1 MGQVLGKVAV
11 PVQEE
16 KVKEPEG
23 PNFPDYMLDSNAV
36 TYDKA
41 TWRYGGPPDYRVTRQ
56 MWANEK
62 RANHGAKSLETLVEN
77 LVKNWEIEASHKM
90 DVSEWRTV
98 DPDKYT
104 FSINGGPPQDAE
116 HMLKVGTYSAVIAP
130 NKYYG
135 ANSTFDESHKTFR
148 DMMPNFAWE
157 VLEVYSGPPVVAFKW
172 RHWGW
177 MKGDYVGKNE
187 EGSTVTI
194 KAHRGILDIQGVT
207 VAKLNDKF
215 QVTSLETWFDPTD
228 MFKQM
233 RPSDETMTTRRMEC
247 PMGYTSDMKGMGSR
261 GVGH

>member
-1 MGQVLGKVAV
+1 MGKRYAVLIDLQRKLMHKLSRADF
-11 PVQEE
+11 
-16 KVKEPEG
+16 
-23 PNFPDYMLDSNAV
+23 NW
-36 TYDKA
+36 T
-41 TWRYGGPPDYRVTRQ
+41 
-56 MWANEK
+56 EK
-62 RANHGAKSLETLVEN
+62 RANHEAKSLETLVEN

-98 DPDKYT
+98 DPKKYT
-104 FSINGGPPQDAE
+104 FAINGGPPQDAE
-116 HMLKVGTYSAVIAP
+116 HMLKVCVALLLSRPPSPWLPPRRLCYHQFASDDDCRKEKEGKGGKGKVRGEFCFLFPDKVADDESNSSGTYSAVIAP

-187 EGSTVTI
+187 DGSTVTI

-207 VAKLNDKF
+207 VAKLNEKL
-215 QVTSLETWFDPTD
+215 QVTSLETW
-228 MFKQM
+228 
-233 RPSDETMTTRRMEC
+233 
-247 PMGYTSDMKGMGSR
+247 
-261 GVGH
+261 